1 MKKILLFF
9 VAMSIFS
16 INTQAQ
22 TTAKEDAEHTQEGS
36 KGEKMK
42 ALLSLS
48 DEQLVKFREV
58 VLERRNAIK
67 AIKEDATLS
76 EAAKEA
82 KIKTI
87 NDAREAKFK
96 TIFSAEQFTKWVEH
110 NNAKKK
116 D

>member
-9 VAMSIFS
+9 VALAFFN
-16 INTQAQ
+16 INVEAQ
-22 TTAKEDAEHTQEGS
+22 TASKEETEHVQEVS

-42 ALLSLS
+42 VLLGLNE
-48 DEQLVKFREV
+48 EQLTKFREV

-67 AIKEDATLS
+67 AVKENTALDA
-76 EAAKEA
+76 AAQEA

-87 NDAREAKFK
+87 NETRETKFK
-96 TIFSAEQFTKWVEH
+96 IIFTPEQFIKWKEY
-110 NNAKKK
+110 NEAKKK